1 MCTLPQSAE
10 QVFRQF
16 EQFYLGKH
24 NGRKI
29 TLNPGLGHADVKAIF
44 FNLTLKGG
52 NLNNRNIIGNG
63 GGDDD
68 LASQQVLLKKTFFY
82 YWEEW
87 D

>member
-44 FNLTLKGG
+44 FVNGASKGD
-52 NLNNRNIIGNG
+52 LNRRNTA

-68 LASQQVLLKKTFFY
+68 LASQQVFFFLFA
-82 YWEEW
+82 
-87 D
+87 